1 MGRLATGLHVGSL
14 GRPFSGASKDR
25 RASGT
30 RRVGLASRLFGFQNI
45 NPGYYEQVRETEIPK
60 KLLLLAGSLVFV
72 LFLAEGT
79 LRLFP
84 LLRPLPRTY
93 IGEEYDNRQGRHRG
107 LVSDPL
113 VGWKIRPN
121 VPEINAQGFRAP
133 FDFHPN
139 QACKGIAFAGASF
152 TFGVGV
158 RYEKIFASLTQ
169 AGVSGSCAYNMA
181 IPGFG
186 LDQEW
191 LMVRTQALPLL
202 PRLVVVAF
210 TSSDL
215 TRSQEAYNP
224 GFGPKPVFKLTD
236 GRLVSETAEDRP
248 SFLVRFLQHHS
259 SLWRLVQLADLTL
272 ARRYPH
278 GEWWY
283 LNAAI
288 LDAIREDCRKAGVP
302 VLFVYIP
309 TGWRAFPSLRA
320 YMFRNQAN
328 FIDLSQ
334 GEFTLTPN
342 MYIPRD
348 GHLNDKGHRQ
358 VADAILRWLQT
369 NSALGVS
376 GDESMLAAGNP
387 R

>member
-1 MGRLATGLHVGSL
+1 MGRRAILLRAGMPGSL
-14 GRPFSGASKDR
+14 FSGATEDR
-25 RASGT
+25 KAFET
-30 RRVGLASRLFGFQNI
+30 RCIRVARRLFGFQNI
-45 NPGYYEQVRETEIPK
+45 NPEYYQLVREGEIPK
-60 KLLLLAGSLVFV
+60 KLLLLVGSLVFM

-84 LLRPLPRTY
+84 LLRPLPRSY
-93 IGEEYDNRQGRHRG
+93 VGEYDAPQRSSRWLVPDPLLGWKMRPNASEINSPGFRG
-107 LVSDPL
+107 LS
-113 VGWKIRPN
+113 N
-121 VPEINAQGFRAP
+121 S
-133 FDFHPN
+133 HPN

-152 TFGVGV
+152 TYGVGV
-158 RYEKIFASLTQ
+158 WHKKTFASLTQ
-169 AGVSGSCAYNMA
+169 AGAPGSCVYNMGV
-181 IPGFG
+181 PGFG

-191 LMVRTQALPLL
+191 LTIRTQALPLH
-202 PRLVVVAF
+202 PHLVVVAF

-224 GFGPKPVFKLTD
+224 GFGPKPVFKLVE
-236 GRLVSETAEDRP
+236 GRLVPETAKDRP
-248 SFLVRFLQHHS
+248 NFLLRFLQHHS
-259 SLWRLVQLADLTL
+259 SLWRLVQLADLSL
-272 ARRYPH
+272 ARHYPH

-288 LDAIREDCRKAGVP
+288 LDTIREDCRKAGVP

-309 TGWRAFPSLRA
+309 TGWRQFPSLRA
-320 YMFRNQAN
+320 YMLRNQAN

-334 GEFTLTPN
+334 GEFTLAPD

-358 VADAILRWLQT
+358 VADAILHWLQV
-369 NSALGVS
+369 NPALGVP
-376 GDESMLAAGNP
+376 GNERMLIAGNP